1 MSLNAVAN
9 RGRSGLTIDVVSL
22 VAIKDEVTVEY
33 YFPTPEHDGKFPA
46 DLFIAKEFW
55 NGNVAGIAE
64 LREELRK
71 LSDGSSSIL
80 LERCLY
86 SGTHWGDLLEL
97 ELPPAPEHEILSL
110 LGRPK
115 AAISACLDSVL
126 KNMLDLIN
134 AAKIE
139 KNPIVFA

>member
-1 MSLNAVAN
+1 
-9 RGRSGLTIDVVSL
+9 
-22 VAIKDEVTVEY
+22 
-33 YFPTPEHDGKFPA
+33 
-46 DLFIAKEFW
+46 
-55 NGNVAGIAE
+55 
-64 LREELRK
+64 
-71 LSDGSSSIL
+71 
-80 LERCLY
+80 LY

-97 ELPPAPEHEILSL
+97 ELLPAPEHEILSL

>member
-55 NGNVAGIAE
+55 NGNVAGVAE

-71 LSDGSSSIL
+71 YQTGVHQS
-80 LERCLY
+80 
-86 SGTHWGDLLEL
+86 
-97 ELPPAPEHEILSL
+97 
-110 LGRPK
+110 
-115 AAISACLDSVL
+115 
-126 KNMLDLIN
+126 
-134 AAKIE
+134 
-139 KNPIVFA
+139 F